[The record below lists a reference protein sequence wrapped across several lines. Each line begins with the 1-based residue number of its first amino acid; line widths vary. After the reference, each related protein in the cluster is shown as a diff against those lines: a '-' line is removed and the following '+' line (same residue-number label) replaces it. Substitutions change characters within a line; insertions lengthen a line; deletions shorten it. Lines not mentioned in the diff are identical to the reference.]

1 MSVTF
6 YPKRNGEY
14 VYDVIVTEDLQARP
28 SRRYRAHLSNAQ
40 RIEHGRLA
48 HVQVDVTDTYGPTI
62 TEAVGAL
69 DAVSKRGGRRRKIRA
84 EAPPAGGRGN
94 TRF

>member
-62 TEAVGAL
+62 KEAVGAL
-69 DAVSKRGGRRRKIRA
+69 DASFETWRKAA
-84 EAPPAGGRGN
+84 EDPREDSTGRG
-94 TRF
+94 TR